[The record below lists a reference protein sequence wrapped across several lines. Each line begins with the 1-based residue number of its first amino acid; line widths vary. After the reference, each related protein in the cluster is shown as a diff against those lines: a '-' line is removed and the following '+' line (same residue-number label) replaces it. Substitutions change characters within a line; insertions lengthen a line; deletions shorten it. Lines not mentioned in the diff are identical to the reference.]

1 LKVKN
6 KVAVITGGGGGIGSA
21 LAATLA
27 RQGAKVVVSDLQTA
41 AVEPV
46 VEAIND
52 IHPGA
57 ALAVVADAT
66 DTADIARLVE
76 EAENA
81 FGPVDM
87 FFANAG
93 VAGQPGLH
101 APEESWDNTF
111 EVNIRAHVRAAQV
124 MVPRWLERG
133 EGYFISTASAAGLLT
148 QIGMPAYSVS
158 KHAALGFAEW
168 LSVTYGDQG
177 IRVSCLCPMAV
188 ETPLLR
194 AGEQLGDEIGTMA
207 TRSVTSAGEILDP
220 AVVADVVLEA
230 LEEERFLVLPHPEVL
245 DMHQRKSADYDRWL
259 SGMRRYQNTLAK
271 AGQRTVS

>member
-1 LKVKN
+1 MKVKN

-41 AVEPV
+41 ATEPV

-66 DTADIARLVE
+66 DRADITRLVK

-101 APEESWDNTF
+101 APEESWDKAF
-111 EVNIRAHVRAAQV
+111 EVDVRAHVRAAQV
-124 MVPRWLERG
+124 MVPGGWN
-133 EGYFISTASAAGLLT
+133 AAKGILL
-148 QIGMPAYSVS
+148 AR
-158 KHAALGFAEW
+158 L
-168 LSVTYGDQG
+168 LLQG
-177 IRVSCLCPMAV
+177 C
-188 ETPLLR
+188 
-194 AGEQLGDEIGTMA
+194 
-207 TRSVTSAGEILDP
+207 
-220 AVVADVVLEA
+220 
-230 LEEERFLVLPHPEVL
+230 
-245 DMHQRKSADYDRWL
+245 
-259 SGMRRYQNTLAK
+259 
-271 AGQRTVS
+271 